1 MSKIAHLAM
10 NDEGFVFDPSTGD
23 SYMLNGTGLFILKKL
38 RDEKGLAEIVKALVE
53 EFDIGA
59 DEAERDT
66 NDFLGQLK
74 QMSVHCAC

>member
-23 SYMLNGTGLFILKKL
+23 SYMLNTTGLFILKKL
-38 RDEKGLAEIVKALVE
+38 RDEKSLSEIVKSLV
-53 EFDIGA
+53 DQYNIA
-59 DEAERDT
+59 PDEAERDT